1 MHYLTNCSQ
10 YCRGTVEGHPKLLVL
25 DDIYFKSRVVIS
37 GLETSLSMAFIYIWS
52 VVEILIVKNSF

>member
-10 YCRGTVEGHPKLLVL
+10 YCWVTVEGHPKLLVL

-37 GLETSLSMAFIYIWS
+37 GLETSLSMAFIYIYGVLWKS
-52 VVEILIVKNSF
+52 L